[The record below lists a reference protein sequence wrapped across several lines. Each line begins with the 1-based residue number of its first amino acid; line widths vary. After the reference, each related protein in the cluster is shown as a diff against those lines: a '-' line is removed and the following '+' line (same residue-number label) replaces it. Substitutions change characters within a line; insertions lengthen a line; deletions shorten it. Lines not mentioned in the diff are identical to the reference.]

1 MVSFQGVSNRQAK
14 RWMKRLYRPGMT
26 IPELAEQGYS
36 LGAVDSLAQA
46 LSLAADI
53 VARAKSI

>member
-14 RWMKRLYRPGMT
+14 RWMKKLYRPGMT
-26 IPELAEQGYS
+26 IQELADQGYRS
-36 LGAVDSLAQA
+36 GVTDSLVQA

-53 VARAKSI
+53 VYG